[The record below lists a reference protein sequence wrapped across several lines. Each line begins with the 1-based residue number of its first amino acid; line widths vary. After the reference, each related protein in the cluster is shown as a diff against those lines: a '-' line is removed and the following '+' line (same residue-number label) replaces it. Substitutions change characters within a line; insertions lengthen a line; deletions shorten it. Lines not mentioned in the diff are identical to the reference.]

1 MKAMR
6 RYSLYQ
12 GEGVIVS
19 YKKIGAI
26 TTQLYSC
33 MGIVMINPKARRAG
47 LYHYSAETLNK
58 GEVQESIRQ
67 MINDLAPERIIVTPA
82 KATWGPESGSLPHD
96 LKAVVSFLAGAWK
109 KPEVGEP
116 HGMSGFSW
124 ENDALL
130 VNEGGGGLQRHAR
143 RHGTAC
149 RQFRLAWRPPDECRR
164 LVLRREDGAVVL
176 AEAPVVPASDSS
188 A

>member
-33 MGIVMINPKARRAG
+33 MGIVMINPKTHRAG
-47 LYHYSAETLNK
+47 LYHYSAETLHK

-67 MINDLAPERIIVTPA
+67 MINDLVPERIIVTPA

-130 VNEGGGGLQRHAR
+130 VNEGVEDSNATRDGMEQLAGSFDWLGG
-143 RHGTAC
+143 
-149 RQFRLAWRPPDECRR
+149 RQMNADAWYYGVKMER
-164 LVLRREDGAVVL
+164 
-176 AEAPVVPASDSS
+176 SS
-188 A
+188 